1 MQISVETTSGLER
14 CLSVV
19 VPAADIDNSVD
30 AKLKETASKVRIDG
44 FRPGKV
50 PVREVKRRFGK
61 SIRDEVIGEV
71 VSQKFY
77 EAISQEKLNPAGMP
91 HIERV
96 NDKAGEDFSFTA
108 TFEIYPE
115 VEVIGL
121 DKVSVTRQ
129 TAEISDDDVQ
139 VMIEKLREQRAAF
152 EIVEK
157 EAATGDQLVIDFDG
171 KLDGESFEGG
181 AATDSELVLGSGSMI
196 PGFEDGLVGAKAG
209 DERVLDL
216 EFPADYHSEDLK
228 GKATQFTVTVKSV
241 SEKKLPEVDDEF
253 IAQFNPK
260 ENTIESFT
268 VEIKANMERE
278 LKNAVKNKVKQQ
290 VMDGL
295 LAENEFDV
303 PKTMVDSEIDRQRQQ
318 MVQQFG
324 GGAQFDAS
332 TLPAELFEAQATRS
346 AKLGVLLGEL
356 IKQKDI
362 SVDADMV
369 RSTIEEMAQ
378 PYENPEQ
385 VVTWYY
391 ENDEQLKQVESLVLE
406 DQAIN
411 SVLAEAN
418 ITDEAVSYEDA
429 VRPPA
434 QEAAE
439 EESEEA

>member
-1 MQISVETTSGLER
+1 MQVSVETTSGLER

-19 VPAADIDNSVD
+19 IPAADIDSSVD
-30 AKLKETASKVRIDG
+30 AKVNETAKKVRIDG

-96 NDKAGEDFSFTA
+96 NDKAGEDFEFTA
-108 TFEIYPE
+108 TFEVYPE
-115 VEVIGL
+115 VEVGGL
-121 DKVSVTRQ
+121 DKISVTRQ
-129 TAEISDDDVQ
+129 AAEISDEDVQ
-139 VMIEKLREQRAAF
+139 TMIEKLREQRASF
-152 EIVEK
+152 EVAEK
-157 EAATGDQLVIDFDG
+157 DAANGDQLVIDFDG

-209 DERVLDL
+209 DERVLEL
-216 EFPADYHSEDLK
+216 EFPADYHAEDLK
-228 GKATQFTVTVKSV
+228 GKAVQFTVTVKSV
-241 SEKKLPEVDDEF
+241 SERNLPEVDEEF
-253 IAQFNPK
+253 IKQFNPK
-260 ENTIESFT
+260 ENTLESFT
-268 VEIKANMERE
+268 LEIRANMERE

-295 LAENEFDV
+295 LAENEVDV
-303 PKTMVDSEIDRQRQQ
+303 PKALVDGEIDRQRQQ

-346 AKLGVLLGEL
+346 VKLGVVLGEL
-356 IKQKDI
+356 IKQKEI
-362 SVDADMV
+362 SVDGDMV

-385 VVTWYY
+385 VVAWYY
-391 ENDEQLKQVESLVLE
+391 DNDEQLKQVESLVLE

-411 SVLAEAN
+411 AVLAEAS
-418 ITDEAVSYEDA
+418 ITDEDVSYEEA

-434 QEAAE
+434 QEG
-439 EESEEA
+439 EEA